1 MKRYIR
7 CNSEIKL
14 KGNSLSYFNNIK
26 KILNDKN
33 VVLSN
38 IQKMENS
45 EIDSIMNNPE
55 ERHNLIRSLALDV
68 GYKLQPGNNV
78 VCYVYAA
85 ICFIIFKYK
94 LHQDPIIV
102 LGSLD
107 SNLTK
112 TLNIMHVWCECD
124 DKIYDYPKANPSFE
138 YTPILYFDGI
148 SLESAMDA
156 KSEDKIID
164 SEEDAA

>member
-7 CNSEIKL
+7 CNSDIQL
-14 KGNSLSYFNNIK
+14 QGNSKSYFRNIRQ
-26 KILNDKN
+26 ILNDKN
-33 VVLSN
+33 IIL
-38 IQKMENS
+38 
-45 EIDSIMNNPE
+45 DSIEDIENPE
-55 ERHNLIRSLALDV
+55 LVDIMMHKNERHDLIRSLALEV
-68 GYKLQPGNNV
+68 GYKLQPGNNI
-78 VCYVYAA
+78 VCYTYAA
-85 ICFIIFKYK
+85 ICFIILKYR
-94 LHQDPIIV
+94 LHKDPIIV
-102 LGSLD
+102 FGSID

-112 TLNIMHVWCECD
+112 ISNIMHVWCECD

-164 SEEDAA
+164 SEEDVD